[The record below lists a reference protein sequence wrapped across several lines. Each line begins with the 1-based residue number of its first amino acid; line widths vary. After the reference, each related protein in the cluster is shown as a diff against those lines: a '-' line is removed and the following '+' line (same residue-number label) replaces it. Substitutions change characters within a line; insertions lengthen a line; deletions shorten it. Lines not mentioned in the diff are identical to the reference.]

1 MQLTQSIELKD
12 IAALCQLGASELDEL
27 LEYGA
32 IPLVETPSNGLRVP
46 NNYVNTLLKAAQI
59 RRDFALDLFT
69 MAILANYIQK
79 ISDLELSNS
88 QLRHEVAQCK
98 R

>member
-12 IAALCQLGASELDEL
+12 IAVLCQLGASELDEL

-98 R
+98 C

>member
-12 IAALCQLGASELDEL
+12 IAALCQLGASELEEL

-59 RRDFALDLFT
+59 RRDFAFDLFT

-98 R
+98 C

>member
-12 IAALCQLGASELDEL
+12 VAALCQLGPSEVDEL

-32 IPLVETPSNGLRVP
+32 IPLLETPSDGLRVP
-46 NNYVNTLLKAAQI
+46 NSYVDTLLKAAQI
-59 RRDFALDLFT
+59 RRDYALDLFT

-79 ISDLELSNS
+79 ISDLEISNS
-88 QLRHEVAQCK
+88 NLRHEVAQCT